1 MTPAGQAAALVD
13 HTRHLGATLTA
24 LAEALASGDAAAVL
38 AVEPALA
45 AALVPLSAASPAL
58 ADDERAALDFHL
70 AEARSAL
77 ARCRAVGAAA
87 ALVARATLDA
97 LGHADTYHRHGT
109 PTLQG
114 AHRHEFDTRA

>member
-24 LAEALASGDAAAVL
+24 LSEALASGDAAAVL

-45 AALVPLSAASPAL
+45 AALVPFGAAPSSLSA
-58 ADDERAALDFHL
+58 DERAALGLHL
-70 AEARSAL
+70 DDVRSAL
-77 ARCRAVGAAA
+77 ARCRAVGAAT

-109 PTLQG
+109 PALQG
-114 AHRHEFDTRA
+114 THRHDFDTRA